1 MSTITAAAGI
11 TLDLAAPLPR
21 EPFYTLLKT
30 LDRLEPSEF
39 IEQSSDERWFNGVH
53 VYGYPTSL
61 PQTWDPCA
69 VGTYREKDEGGPVPA
84 PRFDSFGLYL
94 PVTCS
99 SFGMSWNDFRERARV
114 VLDAT
119 QSFSVEQALAAGVT
133 LSTNTNPF
141 LGDGNVNVVGGGAVT
156 PNTGLAWLEKQIALS
171 GRFGIIHAPPE
182 VATLWPLE
190 LHPDGL
196 MRTKAGTL
204 VAIGTGYS
212 GVSAD
217 ASSPA
222 SGSSYAFATGPVR
235 VYISDMDFS
244 GESLNGW
251 LDTTTNEVTFR
262 AEKFALA
269 IWEGLPQADPDIQ
282 QAAAVLVDWTP

>member
-1 MSTITAAAGI
+1 MSVITAAAGI

-30 LDRLEPSEF
+30 LRRLDPPEF
-39 IEQSSDERWFNGVH
+39 IEMPSDERWFNGVH

-61 PQTWDPCA
+61 PGTWDPCA
-69 VGTYREKDEGGPVPA
+69 EGTFREKEEGGAVPA

-114 VLDAT
+114 VLRAT
-119 QSFSVEQALAAGVT
+119 QSFAIEQALAAGVS
-133 LSTNTNPF
+133 LSTNTNPAF
-141 LGDGNVNVVGGGAVT
+141 GDTNALIVGGGAVS
-156 PNTGLAWLEKQIALS
+156 PGTGLAWLEKQIALS

-182 VATLWPLE
+182 VATSWPLE

-204 VAIGTGYS
+204 VAIGAGYS

-217 ASSPA
+217 GVAPA
-222 SGSSYAFATGPVR
+222 IGQSYAFATGPVR
-235 VYISDMDFS
+235 VYLSDIDFS

-251 LDTTTNEVTFR
+251 LDTTINEVTFR
-262 AEKFALA
+262 AEKFALG